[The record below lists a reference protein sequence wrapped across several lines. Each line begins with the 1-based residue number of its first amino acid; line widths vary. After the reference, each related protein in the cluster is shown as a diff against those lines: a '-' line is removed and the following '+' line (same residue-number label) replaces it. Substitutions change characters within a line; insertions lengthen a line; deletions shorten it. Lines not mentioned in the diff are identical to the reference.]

1 MDYEGKSDK
10 QSKCVLVTRTK
21 KRKYGNE
28 CSIADPESWK
38 LQRGELCMGGL
49 TA

>member
-1 MDYEGKSDK
+1 MDYEGESDE
-10 QSKCVLVTRTK
+10 QSKCVLVMRTK

-38 LQRGELCMGGL
+38 FQRGGLCMGSL